1 MKFRKCKLSE
11 LGEIVG
17 GATPST
23 KNKFNYGGNISWI
36 TPKDLTNLKGR
47 FINRGERN
55 ITKEG
60 FENSST
66 KMLPINSVLFSSRAP
81 IGYIAINNMNEV
93 CTNQGFK
100 SIIPNDKINYM
111 FLYYLL
117 KFNKDRIESLGSGTT
132 FKEISGAVMKN
143 IVVSIPENKNDQLKI
158 AKVLSKIDE
167 KIELNTHIN
176 NNLYE
181 IMKRIFDNWVNNLD
195 NYEESSLSKIANYI
209 NGLAMQKYRA
219 KNEIGLPVIKIKE
232 MNEGITDNTE
242 RCSSNIKEDYIIED
256 GDILFAW
263 SGTLCMTIWAQGKS
277 GLNQHIFK
285 VQSTKFPK
293 WFYYLWTEY
302 YLGKFV
308 EIAAGKATTMGHIKR
323 KELDTAKVKIPIK
336 KEMDKMDRIMQPM
349 LDKYINNK
357 INNETLKQVRDT
369 LLPKLMNGEIDLD
382 KIEI

>member
-36 TPKDLTNLKGR
+36 TPKDLTEKKGR
-47 FINRGERN
+47 FINKGERN

-66 KMLPINSVLFSSRAP
+66 KMLPINSILFSSRAP

-143 IVVSIPENKNDQLKI
+143 IVVCIPENKIDQLKI

-176 NNLYE
+176 NNLL
-181 IMKRIFDNWVNNLD
+181 V
-195 NYEESSLSKIANYI
+195 A
-209 NGLAMQKYRA
+209 
-219 KNEIGLPVIKIKE
+219 
-232 MNEGITDNTE
+232 
-242 RCSSNIKEDYIIED
+242 
-256 GDILFAW
+256 
-263 SGTLCMTIWAQGKS
+263 
-277 GLNQHIFK
+277 
-285 VQSTKFPK
+285 
-293 WFYYLWTEY
+293 
-302 YLGKFV
+302 
-308 EIAAGKATTMGHIKR
+308 
-323 KELDTAKVKIPIK
+323 
-336 KEMDKMDRIMQPM
+336 
-349 LDKYINNK
+349 
-357 INNETLKQVRDT
+357 
-369 LLPKLMNGEIDLD
+369 
-382 KIEI
+382 

>member
-181 IMKRIFDNWVNNLD
+181 IIKVQYNNFMSKITKYDLVKLKDIAIISSGKRPKNKGKEYKIPLIGASGIMSYTEDYNSDSDILVIGRVGTLGVVQRYFDKVWLSDNTISIKTEYINTLESYLRYVDYQSLNRGSTQPLITQTDINNL
-195 NYEESSLSKIANYI
+195 EIKF
-209 NGLAMQKYRA
+209 R
-219 KNEIGLPVIKIKE
+219 KNEFVKFE
-232 MNEGITDNTE
+232 NE
-242 RCSSNIKEDYIIED
+242 
-256 GDILFAW
+256 
-263 SGTLCMTIWAQGKS
+263 
-277 GLNQHIFK
+277 
-285 VQSTKFPK
+285 V
-293 WFYYLWTEY
+293 
-302 YLGKFV
+302 
-308 EIAAGKATTMGHIKR
+308 
-323 KELDTAKVKIPIK
+323 KELRNRIVLNNMQNKVIEK
-336 KEMDKMDRIMQPM
+336 
-349 LDKYINNK
+349 
-357 INNETLKQVRDT
+357 VRDT